1 MVNGVLRVSVKTI
14 LSPNYA
20 LGDTLDDDTPDC
32 DNGINDNNDNENYNY
47 DNNENIDGNQFND
60 NNDDIMIMM
69 IRQWWYCIQRFL

>member
-1 MVNGVLRVSVKTI
+1 MKTI

-32 DNGINDNNDNENYNY
+32 DNGINDNY

-69 IRQWWYCIQRFL
+69 IRQ

>member
-1 MVNGVLRVSVKTI
+1 MVNGFLRVSVKTI

-32 DNGINDNNDNENYNY
+32 DNGINDNY

-69 IRQWWYCIQRFL
+69 IRQWWYCIKRIL